1 VSTFRCS
8 ICGREVTYEGPLP
21 ALYPF
26 CRERCRLV
34 DLGRW
39 LRGDYAIDRDLTP
52 EDSANPDQAR
62 ALDEGRRNGA

>member
-1 VSTFRCS
+1 MSTYRCS
-8 ICGREVTYEGPLP
+8 ICGREVPYEGRLP

-52 EDSANPDQAR
+52 EDLAQPDATR
-62 ALDEGRRNGA
+62 ASQEERGCE